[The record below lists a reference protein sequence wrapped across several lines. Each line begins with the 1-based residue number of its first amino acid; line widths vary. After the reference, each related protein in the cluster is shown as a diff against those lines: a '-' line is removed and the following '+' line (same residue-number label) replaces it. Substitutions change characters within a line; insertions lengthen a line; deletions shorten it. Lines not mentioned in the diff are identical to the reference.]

1 VFGRIDLSVRP
12 LAELHDRRSEKWTGH
27 DRDVLVSTIAEM
39 DLPLAAPVR
48 DALRA
53 AIDRDDLGYAPEQI
67 PALAAAFAGFAE
79 RRMAWRVDPEQV
91 TLVPDV
97 MTGVRGL
104 ATLLAGEAGAVAF
117 ASPAYPPFFSEP
129 ARVGLAP
136 RPIPLR
142 PGGEVDLD
150 ALRAELSSGTR
161 VLLLANP
168 HNPTGRVLPR
178 DELEAIADACAEH
191 DAWVL
196 ADEIHAP
203 LVLPGAVHTPWLE
216 VSDAAR
222 ERGVSLISASKAFNL
237 AGLKAALLITASDRA
252 RDAVASLPPL
262 GDHAGLLG
270 IVAAEAAFTDGD
282 PWLDAVIALF
292 DHNRTLLGE
301 RLAAELPEVRWSPP
315 AGTYLAWLDCRG
327 LGLGDDPAEPFLQ
340 RGRIALGQG
349 PRYGAEG
356 RGFVRLNFGT
366 SPELVAEMVR
376 RMAAT
381 V

>member
-1 VFGRIDLSVRP
+1 
-12 LAELHDRRSEKWTGH
+12 
-27 DRDVLVSTIAEM
+27 
-39 DLPLAAPVR
+39 
-48 DALRA
+48 
-53 AIDRDDLGYAPEQI
+53 
-67 PALAAAFAGFAE
+67 
-79 RRMAWRVDPEQV
+79 
-91 TLVPDV
+91 
-97 MTGVRGL
+97 
-104 ATLLAGEAGAVAF
+104 
-117 ASPAYPPFFSEP
+117 
-129 ARVGLAP
+129 
-136 RPIPLR
+136 
-142 PGGEVDLD
+142 
-150 ALRAELSSGTR
+150 